1 MKKWMVVKIFLCV
14 AFILIGAGPALAI
27 PSLQLDI
34 AGGVYD
40 PVNQTVVATS
50 NPFTLYAYLI
60 PDSFTPLAGTY
71 YVSAALLPSTSAPGD
86 LGSFVFDG
94 TSHNVTADL
103 IFGTPPADAALDDLA
118 SHGVF
123 QTYYREFAF
132 TFDSANKAIP
142 YEMNANPG
150 SSPTPVPLGYTG
162 TIMYYESFD
171 VSTLLASGYQLH
183 FDLYYPTTAANGKPV
198 TYFAPFSH
206 DASSQVPI
214 PAAAWLLGSG
224 LLGLVAVRRRFRK

>member
-71 YVSAALLPSTSAPGD
+71 YV
-86 LGSFVFDG
+86 
-94 TSHNVTADL
+94 
-103 IFGTPPADAALDDLA
+103 
-118 SHGVF
+118 
-123 QTYYREFAF
+123 
-132 TFDSANKAIP
+132 
-142 YEMNANPG
+142 
-150 SSPTPVPLGYTG
+150 
-162 TIMYYESFD
+162 
-171 VSTLLASGYQLH
+171 
-183 FDLYYPTTAANGKPV
+183 
-198 TYFAPFSH
+198 
-206 DASSQVPI
+206 
-214 PAAAWLLGSG
+214 
-224 LLGLVAVRRRFRK
+224 